1 MQDDS
6 SHKAT
11 SKAGKPRGSHVRPSD
26 KPRGKKLR
34 KKDKLGFI
42 ESELVDGDEDQVQV
56 LYGLHP
62 VQLALAA
69 GRRTVHRV
77 YHRQEATGGRLSRL
91 LAECAARGVGTVPLP
106 VTQLDTIA
114 RGTGVHQGVC
124 ARVGPLRPRPV
135 SELLTELGYPPV
147 ATDPDKLEAGVADL
161 PTVGDPVP
169 ASGER
174 TAHRRRLWLLLDRV
188 QDPMN
193 FGSILRSSYFLGVD
207 AILIPDKNSCP
218 LSPTVSKASA
228 GVLEVFPTHSDTKYK
243 KKKNTK
249 RPCAHE
255 NTALE
260 VKKNPYAV

>member
-77 YHRQEATGGRLSRL
+77 YHRQEATSGRLSRL

-147 ATDPDKLEAGVADL
+147 ATDPDKLEA
-161 PTVGDPVP
+161 
-169 ASGER
+169 SGER

-207 AILIPDKNSCP
+207 AILIPDKNR
-218 LSPTVSKASA
+218 
-228 GVLEVFPTHSDTKYK
+228 F
-243 KKKNTK
+243 
-249 RPCAHE
+249 
-255 NTALE
+255 
-260 VKKNPYAV
+260 